1 MPKWSPLALATVL
14 YTAHAFSTFTPA
26 STVTTS
32 RNRSRFLYNTS
43 TRRQIQLQASS
54 AGASEKNEN
63 KQDNNSNQDT
73 NPSQQQQQQQQQ
85 SSSPN
90 ANSSAGNNLSEA
102 QADMD
107 RLMKSDNPPFNPR
120 YEVQQFL
127 QSAKSS
133 GNEIISTAMSPDSLE
148 YEQEQTFMALESA
161 MNKAAAEKKWD
172 LAAAKRDEIDRMH
185 IDDCGF
191 VLSVNSAFYRAF
203 TEKDADAMSQL
214 WMECETVQC
223 IHPSLAPQIGY
234 KQVMASW
241 KTMFDSQDKTFQSN
255 VMEPSSIKLSLKG
268 ATAWLTCDEEV
279 YTSKFVSG
287 VGKTKELVKKFRA
300 TNIFRKVDGSWRMVH
315 HHATWIH
322 ENDSITG
329 SAGSKSARGKKG
341 KFSGNNA
348 VEISG
353 LEGLAG
359 LTGGSVGKDG
369 PVKRVFMGSLS
380 DLLSGNLDDI
390 MSGSSNSADDAIVE
404 SAFIQIG
411 NDDDDED
418 DDEDDVSDERI
429 RKHWRKMG
437 GAGDGG
443 SAIHSSS
450 KNGVPKDA
458 LRQNCIT
465 ALRRLCNQGAISQKQ
480 KRVLLTD
487 IITCSARGEFSMV
500 EVAYELLCGEGDDKD
515 AAEEEFADQCR
526 VFANDLGFTPPNAI
540 SS

>member
-1 MPKWSPLALATVL
+1 MPKWSPLALATVCL
-14 YTAHAFSTFTPA
+14 YTAHAFSTFTP
-26 STVTTS
+26 TS
-32 RNRSRFLYNTS
+32 RRSLLVYT
-43 TRRQIQLQASS
+43 RQIQLQAAGS
-54 AGASEKNEN
+54 AEKNE
-63 KQDNNSNQDT
+63 KQQDNNNSNNNKDTT
-73 NPSQQQQQQQQQ
+73 NPSSSSS

-90 ANSSAGNNLSEA
+90 TSASNLSEAA

-107 RLMKSDNPPFNPR
+107 RLMKSENPPFNPR

-127 QSAKSS
+127 QSSKQS

-148 YEQEQTFMALESA
+148 YEQEQKFMALESA
-161 MNKAAAEKKWD
+161 MNKAAAEKNWD

-203 TEKDADAMSQL
+203 TEKDADAMSKL

-241 KTMFDSQDKTFQSN
+241 NTMFDSQDKTFQSN

-322 ENDSITG
+322 ENDSLTGG

-390 MSGSSNSADDAIVE
+390 MGGSSNSADDAIVE

-418 DDEDDVSDERI
+418 DEEDDVGDERI

-480 KRVLLTD
+480 KRTLLTD

>member
-1 MPKWSPLALATVL
+1 MPKWSPLAFATVL
-14 YTAHAFSTFTPA
+14 CTAQAFTTQHKYTHF
-26 STVTTS
+26 V
-32 RNRSRFLYNTS
+32 RS
-43 TRRQIQLQASS
+43 TRHIQQQLQA
-54 AGASEKNEN
+54 EKNE
-63 KQDNNSNQDT
+63 KHDNNANT
-73 NPSQQQQQQQQQ
+73 NNADPSSRQ
-85 SSSPN
+85 SPN
-90 ANSSAGNNLSEA
+90 NTSDA
-102 QADMD
+102 QADVD

-127 QSAKSS
+127 QSANK

-148 YEQEQTFMALESA
+148 YEQEQKFMALESA
-161 MNKAAAEKKWD
+161 MNKAVTEKNWD
-172 LAAAKRDEIDRMH
+172 LAAEKRDEIDRMH

-203 TEKDADAMSQL
+203 TEKDGDAMAKL

-223 IHPSLAPQIGY
+223 IHPSHSPQIGY

-255 VMEPSSIKLSLKG
+255 IMEPSNIKLSLKG

-287 VGKTKELVKKFRA
+287 VGKTKDLAKKFRA
-300 TNIFRKVDGSWRMVH
+300 TNIFRKVDGCWRMVH
-315 HHATWIH
+315 HHATWMH
-322 ENDSITG
+322 ENDAL
-329 SAGSKSARGKKG
+329 AGNNLAKSGRNKKG
-341 KFSGNNA
+341 RGSSGSSA
-348 VEISG
+348 MEISG

-359 LTGGSVGKDG
+359 LTGSSVGKDG
-369 PVKRVFMGSLS
+369 VKRVFMGSLS

-390 MSGSSNSADDAIVE
+390 MSGSSNSDDAIVE
-404 SAFIQIG
+404 SAFIEIG
-411 NDDDDED
+411 NDDDDDED
-418 DDEDDVSDERI
+418 DVDDVSDERI

-437 GAGDGG
+437 RDNLGGESG
-443 SAIHSSS
+443 SAIQSG

-526 VFANDLGFTPPNAI
+526 VFANDLGFSGSGAL